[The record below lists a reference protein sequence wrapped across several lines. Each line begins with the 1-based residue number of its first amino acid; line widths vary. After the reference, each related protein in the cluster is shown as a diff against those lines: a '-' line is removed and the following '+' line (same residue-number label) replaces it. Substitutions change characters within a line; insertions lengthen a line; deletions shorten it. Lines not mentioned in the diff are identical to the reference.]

1 MNERNE
7 LSYKTFKCLK
17 QAIQAVML
25 YLDTMDGKKGSCV
38 GNCIF

>member
-7 LSYKTFKCLK
+7 LSCKTFRCLK

-25 YLDTMDGKKGSCV
+25 YLDTVDGKKGSCV
-38 GNCIF
+38 DNCMF